1 MSLVIPLKL
10 KGRVNIWDLTNEAIR
25 RALENS
31 VDRINRGEIDHFM
44 PGPGTNPYSKGGL
57 QKTFYADIRGGTIR
71 LIWPEDYATA
81 VDKGAHSHMIL
92 PKGKKALSFPD
103 RSGQQRATRGHLTG
117 KSGYDGRAV
126 VKYVLNHPGQAA
138 QRFGMRTAKAA
149 YAIIRDEII
158 NEIARIEM

>member
-1 MSLVIPLKL
+1 MSLTVSLKL
-10 KGRVNIWDLTNEAIR
+10 KGRVNIWDLTKEAIR
-25 RALENS
+25 KALDRAA
-31 VDRINRGEIDHFM
+31 VRITRELKHYTPI
-44 PGPGTNPYSKGGL
+44 GPYGKGTLRES
-57 QKTFYADIRGGTIR
+57 FYADIRGDTIR
-71 LIWPEDYATA
+71 LIWPEDYAKVVDQGA
-81 VDKGAHSHMIL
+81 VQHLIL

-126 VKYVLNHPGQAA
+126 VKYVLRHPGQAA

>member
-10 KGRVNIWDLTNEAIR
+10 KGRVNIWDLTQAAIR
-25 RALENS
+25 TALDRAAG
-31 VDRINRGEIDHFM
+31 RITRELKYLTPVGPYGKGTLRG
-44 PGPGTNPYSKGGL
+44 S
-57 QKTFYADIRGGTIR
+57 FYADIRGDTIR
-71 LIWPEDYATA
+71 LIWPEDYAKD
-81 VDKGAHSHMIL
+81 VDQGARQHMIF

-103 RSGQQRATRGHLTG
+103 RSGHQRATRGHLTG

-126 VKYVLNHPGQAA
+126 VKYVLRHPGQAA

-149 YAIIRDEII
+149 YAIIRDEIL

>member
-10 KGRVNIWDLTNEAIR
+10 KGRVNIWDLTNEAIN
-25 RALENS
+25 RALEHAVS
-31 VDRINRGEIDHFM
+31 RINQGEIDHYT
-44 PGPGTNPYSKGGL
+44 PRGL
-57 QKTFYADIRGGTIR
+57 TGHLQESFYADVRGGTIR
-71 LIWPEDYATA
+71 LIWPEAYAEA
-81 VDKGAHSHMIL
+81 VDKGARRHMIL

-126 VKYVLNHPGQAA
+126 VKYVLDHPGQAA
-138 QRFGMRTAKAA
+138 QRYGMRTAKAA
-149 YAIIRDEII
+149 YGIIRDEII